1 MTGKVVDSGSSGV
14 LILILPLAVAVVFLY
29 SFWPLLL
36 AIAIFSLAW
45 KIWQNYQWQQTCIKV
60 NPYFNQLLRENQGC
74 LTPVDLSLKAN
85 LSGGKAK
92 AFLDRKAEEYG
103 GQREIVQDKGLVYY
117 FITATSL
124 GSIFDDSDFLVKA
137 SEEKA
142 ISQPQ
147 AKHQLPAGT
156 PFSIEQPKVE
166 KPEIEQPELI
176 STSARSKQ
184 SSFDPSGSDRD
195 LQKETKA
202 PEKAVAE
209 TKVPVPIPEINV
221 APQEEKLK
229 TETKEQKTETA
240 KSNAAKSKTYEPL
253 IQSDLAKRLEINPST
268 IGRKKSDPDFPQ
280 WSQSRD
286 PEGVAWQYLAET
298 RMFSPVDGA

>member
-147 AKHQLPAGT
+147 
-156 PFSIEQPKVE
+156 PK
-166 KPEIEQPELI
+166 
-176 STSARSKQ
+176 
-184 SSFDPSGSDRD
+184 
-195 LQKETKA
+195 
-202 PEKAVAE
+202 
-209 TKVPVPIPEINV
+209 
-221 APQEEKLK
+221 
-229 TETKEQKTETA
+229 
-240 KSNAAKSKTYEPL
+240 
-253 IQSDLAKRLEINPST
+253 
-268 IGRKKSDPDFPQ
+268 
-280 WSQSRD
+280 
-286 PEGVAWQYLAET
+286 
-298 RMFSPVDGA
+298 

>member
-1 MTGKVVDSGSSGV
+1 
-14 LILILPLAVAVVFLY
+14 
-29 SFWPLLL
+29 
-36 AIAIFSLAW
+36 
-45 KIWQNYQWQQTCIKV
+45 
-60 NPYFNQLLRENQGC
+60 
-74 LTPVDLSLKAN
+74 
-85 LSGGKAK
+85 
-92 AFLDRKAEEYG
+92 
-103 GQREIVQDKGLVYY
+103 
-117 FITATSL
+117 
-124 GSIFDDSDFLVKA
+124 
-137 SEEKA
+137 
-142 ISQPQ
+142 
-147 AKHQLPAGT
+147 
-156 PFSIEQPKVE
+156 EQPKVT

-176 STSARSKQ
+176 GTSARSKQ
-184 SSFDPSGSDRD
+184 SSFDPSSSDRD

-221 APQEEKLK
+221 APQEEELK

-240 KSNAAKSKTYEPL
+240 KSTAAKSKTYEPL